1 MSLIKKKNNL
11 KNKKNNYHINTYSDY
26 SNSSDSSVSPR
37 TMRKILA
44 LEEDNKSNS
53 IIFYND
59 NNKNTDFRL
68 CDICE
73 SGNDLILCNGL
84 CGRFFHSECL
94 DIRKADIRKNWVCRD
109 CLANKVLL

>member
-1 MSLIKKKNNL
+1 MNLIKKKNNL

-44 LEEDNKSNS
+44 LEEDKSNS
-53 IIFYND
+53 IFHND
-59 NNKNTDFRL
+59 NYNKNTDFRL